1 MKAINKTSF
10 KQKMKNYT
18 RHPSS
23 FILLILVILAAAITI
38 FVLLSL
44 VGYILIKGLPQLNWG
59 LFAWEYNSE
68 NASMMPSII
77 ITLIMTALSLIIS
90 VPLGVFS
97 AIYLTEYAKRGNKLV
112 KIVRMTAETLA
123 GIPSIVYGLFG
134 YLMFVVL
141 ITKTYSMLAGA
152 LTLSIMVLP
161 TIMRTTEEAIK
172 AVPDTFREGS
182 FGLGA
187 GRLRTVFKIILPSA
201 MQGILAGIIL
211 SIGRIVGETAAL
223 IFTSGTATGLPDSL
237 LDSGRTLSVHMY
249 MLSTEGMYINETY
262 ATAVVLLIL
271 VVGINALSKVL
282 AKKASVR

>member
-1 MKAINKTSF
+1 MKIINKTSF
-10 KQKMKNYT
+10 RQKLKNYT
-18 RHPSS
+18 KHPSS
-23 FILLILVILAAAITI
+23 FILLILVVFAATITV

-44 VGYILIKGLPQLNWG
+44 VGYILIKGLPELKLS
-59 LFAWEYNSE
+59 LFAWNYNSE
-68 NASMMPSII
+68 NVSMMPAII
-77 ITLIMTALSLIIS
+77 NTISMTIMSLIIS
-90 VPLGVFS
+90 APLGIFA
-97 AIYLTEYAKRGNKLV
+97 AIYLTEYARRGNKIV
-112 KIVRMTAETLA
+112 KVVRMTAETLA

-134 YLMFVVL
+134 YLMFVIL
-141 ITKTYSMLAGA
+141 IKKFSMLAGA

-201 MQGILAGIIL
+201 MQGIIAGIIL

-223 IFTSGTATGLPDSL
+223 LFTAGTDTGLPKSI
-237 LDSGRTLSVHMY
+237 LDSGRTLATHMY
-249 MLSTEGMYINETY
+249 MLSTEGLYVKETY
-262 ATAVVLLIL
+262 ATAVVLLLL